1 MDYVDSPTIGASYI
15 SYISFIYAA
24 LDADFH
30 CEYYAEK
37 DAYYIKAYKEDVEE
51 LDFKAIYSKIK
62 NIDKLNVYD
71 ELLLENEKSIKMD
84 YLEDSMLKKD
94 YIFSIDGN
102 SFLIFETLSD
112 ESGEVVEHSSIVR
125 LKEDI
130 RDTQDK
136 NKLINIFNDLKESD
150 DYEEDKDSDFQFLK
164 Y

>member
-1 MDYVDSPTIGASYI
+1 MDYS
-15 SYISFIYAA
+15 
-24 LDADFH
+24 
-30 CEYYAEK
+30 EY
-37 DAYYIKAYKEDVEE
+37 DI
-51 LDFKAIYSKIK
+51 FKR
-62 NIDKLNVYD
+62 
-71 ELLLENEKSIKMD
+71 
-84 YLEDSMLKKD
+84 D
-94 YIFSIDGN
+94 YIFSVEDN
-102 SFLIFETLSD
+102 SFFIFETLSD